1 MINRP
6 GPVEI
11 FFWLLALVLL
21 LTLLLVQLLLVF
33 PAARYL
39 LAPVERLE
47 GIPLFR

>member
-1 MINRP
+1 MKGRP
-6 GPVEI
+6 GKVEK

-21 LTLLLVQLLLVF
+21 LILLLVQLLLVF